1 MESSLLT
8 LIDLENLTATH
19 GEGWGLPHVQRVL
32 HLIDLISVDVPHNSQ
47 ALTVATYLHDW
58 GAFPLYRQSGVD
70 HALRSRQVAEQE
82 ILPRLDIPTEAPP
95 IILETIE
102 RHDYRDPRPVTCHEA
117 RLLREADFLDFL
129 GVIGMVREFAWGP
142 NNLSVCLRR
151 VLDRR
156 QKIMGR
162 FTYPQAQEL
171 AEVRLARMAQ
181 CLAWLEE
188 ESFAYL

>member
-1 MESSLLT
+1 MDPSLLT
-8 LIDLENLTATH
+8 LNDLESLTASN
-19 GEGWGLPHVQRVL
+19 GEGWGLSHVQRVL
-32 HLIDLISVDVPHNSQ
+32 HLIDLISVDVPHDSQ

-58 GAFPLYRQSGVD
+58 GAFSLYRQPGVD

-82 ILPRLDIPTEAPP
+82 ILPRLDLPAETHP

-102 RHDYRDPRPVTCHEA
+102 RHDYRDPHPVTCPEA

-129 GVIGMVREFAWGP
+129 GVIGLVREFAWGP

-156 QKIMGR
+156 QQIMGR
-162 FTYPQAQEL
+162 FTYPRAQEL
-171 AEVRLARMAQ
+171 AEVRLTRMAQ

-188 ESFAYL
+188 ECFDYL

>member
-1 MESSLLT
+1 MELSLLT
-8 LIDLENLTATH
+8 LADLENLTATH
-19 GEGWGLPHVQRVL
+19 GEAWGLPHVQRVL
-32 HLIDLISVDVPHNSQ
+32 HLIGLISVDVAHNAQ

-58 GAFPLYRQSGVD
+58 GAFPLYRQPGID

-82 ILPRLDIPTEAPP
+82 ILPRLDMPAETHP

-102 RHDYRDPRPVTCHEA
+102 RHDYRDPRLVTCHEA

-129 GVIGMVREFAWGP
+129 GVIGLAREFAWGP
-142 NNLSVCLRR
+142 NNLRVCYRR

-156 QKIMGR
+156 QHIMGR
-162 FTYPQAQEL
+162 FTYPRAQEL
-171 AEVRLARMAQ
+171 AEVRLTRMAQ

-188 ESFAYL
+188 ESFDYL